1 MSRIA
6 FGLFA
11 AGSFVVISALS
22 PWTRPP
28 AAPPSVTQLQGLLPR
43 GSLLH
48 SLVRLEMDGAP
59 PLETAVVA
67 VVPAFPGAVESTY
80 YGFVFGFDRWRR
92 RFDRQY
98 VEPLP
103 GPIPLSPD
111 AVPVSGAREAVIFGA
126 LLENGNRVTRVVE
139 SVRGRL
145 SSLTD
150 PRARQVVAEIPA
162 APSGATW
169 RYRVRGG
176 TISAQTGVVRVRPR
190 QPVRLV
196 ASGGGPI
203 PIVIPDARLDV
214 LEQGYRARKDGVYTI
229 RILLPFAPGQDTT
242 LTIVVESP

>member
-1 MSRIA
+1 M
-6 FGLFA
+6 
-11 AGSFVVISALS
+11 
-22 PWTRPP
+22 RPTP
-28 AAPPSVTQLQGLLPR
+28 APPSVTQLQGLLPS

-48 SLVRLEMDGAP
+48 SLVRLEMDGSP

-67 VVPAFPGAVESTY
+67 VVPAFPGAAESTY
-80 YGFVFGFDRWRR
+80 YGFVFGFDRWLRR
-92 RFDRQY
+92 YVRQY

-111 AVPVSGAREAVIFGA
+111 AVPMAGTREAAVFGA
-126 LLENGNRVTRVVE
+126 LLENGSSMYRVVE
-139 SVRGRL
+139 SVRGHL
-145 SSLTD
+145 SSLD
-150 PRARQVVAEIPA
+150 ESRARQIVAAIPT
-162 APSGATW
+162 APPGVTW

-176 TISAQTGVVRVRPR
+176 TISAQTGMLRVRPR
-190 QPVRLV
+190 QPVRLA

-229 RILLPFAPGQDTT
+229 RILLPFAPDQDTT